1 MPDDPTVAERAVVVQ
16 LLDRKRAAMP
26 AELYAAIRKGVTP
39 TTIDAAVAKL
49 TESGVIRR
57 DARGALHSTAAL
69 RQLDRL
75 GLICV

>member
-26 AELYAAIRKGVTP
+26 AELYAAIREGVTP
-39 TTIDAAVAKL
+39 TAIDAAIAKL
-49 TESGVIRR
+49 TKSGVIRE
-57 DARGALHSTAAL
+57 DEGGALHTTRAL
-69 RQLDRL
+69 RHLDTL